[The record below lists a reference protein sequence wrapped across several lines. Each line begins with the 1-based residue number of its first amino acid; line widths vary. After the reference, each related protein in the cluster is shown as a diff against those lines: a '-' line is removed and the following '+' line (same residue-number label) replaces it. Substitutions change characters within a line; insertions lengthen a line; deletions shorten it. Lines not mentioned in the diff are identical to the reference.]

1 METEF
6 QSRIADRK
14 HEYSYMSVLGWGN
27 LELVFVSVLE
37 WGTWSWYLCLFW
49 SGGLGAGMCVCSGVG
64 DLELVFVPPGAAVS
78 GLEQTYSG
86 VYVDE
91 AVHYFVCH
99 ADFV

>member
-1 METEF
+1 MG
-6 QSRIADRK
+6 D
-14 HEYSYMSVLGWGN
+14 

-49 SGGLGAGMCVCSGVG
+49 SGGLGAGICACSRVG

-78 GLEQTYSG
+78 GHEHTCSG
-86 VYVDE
+86 VLVDKT
-91 AVHYFVCH
+91 VHDFVHH